1 MMKSEIEEYNQ
12 LCNSMEVEV
21 EGLLKASVLSPT
33 LEGRCGQCPYL
44 SCFRHLNRHGLCDRF
59 SGSLSQAG
67 SPRLNIEDMYTKLM
81 LSMEDEDSST
91 SKSENKTNQ
100 SREAFWR
107 EINQS
112 EERFETIARFFA
124 KGIIQ

>member
-1 MMKSEIEEYNQ
+1 M
-12 LCNSMEVEV
+12 
-21 EGLLKASVLSPT
+21 EGLLKASVLSPSP
-33 LEGRCGQCPYL
+33 EGRFHALKLCRCIAIQ
-44 SCFRHLNRHGLCDRF
+44 LNICVSSKGP
-59 SGSLSQAG
+59 LSQVT
-67 SPRLNIEDMYTKLM
+67 PRINIEEMYTKLM
-81 LSMEDEDSST
+81 LSMEDEST
-91 SKSENKTNQ
+91 SASKAESKASQ

>member
-1 MMKSEIEEYNQ
+1 M
-12 LCNSMEVEV
+12 
-21 EGLLKASVLSPT
+21 
-33 LEGRCGQCPYL
+33 
-44 SCFRHLNRHGLCDRF
+44 D
-59 SGSLSQAG
+59 
-67 SPRLNIEDMYTKLM
+67 
-81 LSMEDEDSST
+81 DEDSST
-91 SKSENKTNQ
+91 SKSENKANQ